1 MAKKNLTITLYT
13 SEIIYDVQNKTFL
26 TGRSRN
32 IGTNHEE
39 VANMQANEDEE
50 NESQILRSIGSAFA
64 YLKTRLS
71 EYIEETATTA
81 SNVLHSKDENFTLAL
96 VLPSNVNQATS
107 ETISSAAHQYIVNLA
122 MGDWFTITNKAD
134 ASDYIAKA
142 ESNLQ
147 ELREA
152 INKRVRPVRQSIG

>member
-1 MAKKNLTITLYT
+1 MAKKNLTVTLYT
-13 SEIIYDVQNKTFL
+13 SEILYDVMNKTYL
-26 TGRSRN
+26 TGRSRF
-32 IGTNHEE
+32 IGTNNEE

-50 NESQILRSIGSAFA
+50 NESQLLRSIGNAFA

-81 SNVLHSKDENFTLAL
+81 SNILLTKDENLTIAL

-107 ETISSAAHQYIVNLA
+107 DTVSSAAHQYIVNLA
-122 MGDWFTITNKAD
+122 MADWFTITNKAD
-134 ASDYIAKA
+134 AADYAAKA
-142 ESNLQ
+142 EANLQ

-152 INKRVRPVRQSIG
+152 INKRVRPVRTTI

>member
-1 MAKKNLTITLYT
+1 MAKKNLTVTLYT
-13 SEIIYDVQNKTFL
+13 SELLYDVMNKTYL
-26 TGRSRN
+26 TGRSRF
-32 IGTNHEE
+32 IGTNNEE

-50 NESQILRSIGSAFA
+50 NESQLLRSIGNAFA

-81 SNVLHSKDENFTLAL
+81 SNILLTKDENLTIAL

-107 ETISSAAHQYIVNLA
+107 DTVSSAAHQYIVNLA
-122 MGDWFTITNKAD
+122 MADWFTITNKAD
-134 ASDYIAKA
+134 AADYAAKA
-142 ESNLQ
+142 EVNLQ

-152 INKRVRPVRQSIG
+152 INKRVRPVRTTI

>member
-1 MAKKNLTITLYT
+1 MAKKNLTVTLYT
-13 SEIIYDVQNKTFL
+13 SEILYDVMNKTYL
-26 TGRSRN
+26 TGRSRF
-32 IGTNHEE
+32 IGTNNEE

-50 NESQILRSIGSAFA
+50 NESQLLRSIGNAFA

-81 SNVLHSKDENFTLAL
+81 SNILLTKDENLTIAL

-107 ETISSAAHQYIVNLA
+107 ETVSSAAHQYIVNLA
-122 MGDWFTITNKAD
+122 MADWFTITNKAD
-134 ASDYIAKA
+134 AADYAAKA
-142 ESNLQ
+142 EVNLQ

-152 INKRVRPVRQSIG
+152 LNKRVRPVRTTI